1 MLEAPPELTLE
12 EGQDLLHR
20 SEATQTLEAA
30 QGDGHLWFVVVVW
43 VVLGEVSVEPS
54 RQLLSRGKCW

>member
-1 MLEAPPELTLE
+1 MLEAPLGLTLE

-20 SEATQTLEAA
+20 SEATQALEAA
-30 QGDGHLWFVVVVW
+30 QGDGHLRLVVVVR

-54 RQLLSRGKCW
+54 SQLLSRGWR